1 VLPATLTLV
10 WNGQNKWAAIL
21 TPIVGTILAIIAWL
35 VTASKTCGVLDV
47 TCTGSNNPMLAGNV
61 VALLSPVVLIP
72 IFTAIF
78 GLDKYDWKSMLDI
91 RKGDDHD
98 LAQDAGLD
106 LEEIPGGH
114 EETQMEFEQEQRMLS
129 RAFKISV
136 SVTVFMTIALLVLWP
151 MPMYASGY
159 IFSKPFFT
167 GWVSV
172 GIIWIFC
179 SFIAV
184 GLFPIWEGRSTLIF
198 TLGSM
203 LGLKRP
209 TKHTITPAVDA
220 KEMPGSSTPEKK
232 ADHADEI
239 VATH

>member
-1 VLPATLTLV
+1 MTAV
-10 WNGQNKWAAIL
+10 L
-21 TPIVGTILAIIAWL
+21 TPIIGTIMAIVAWL
-35 VTASKTCGVLDV
+35 VTAKKTCGVLDV
-47 TCTGSNNPMLAGNV
+47 ACTGSNNPMLAGNI
-61 VALLSPVVLIP
+61 VALLSPVVLVP
-72 IFTAIF
+72 IFTLVW
-78 GLDKYDWKSMLDI
+78 GLDRYDWKSMMDI

-114 EETQMEFEQEQRMLS
+114 EETQMEFEEEQRMLS

-136 SVTVFMTIALLVLWP
+136 STTIFMTLAMLVLWP

-167 GWVSV
+167 GWVSI

-184 GLFPIWEGRSTLIF
+184 GLFPIFEGRATLIHTF
-198 TLGSM
+198 TSIV
-203 LGLKRP
+203 GLKPP
-209 TKHTITPAVDA
+209 TKHTITHSVEAKMSPGDA
-220 KEMPGSSTPEKK
+220 TPPEKK
-232 ADHADEI
+232 ADHREQAA
-239 VATH
+239 VTQ